1 MSVEIFFFFVA
12 TVIIIVYAILSN
24 VLLIYSILRNK
35 KLRTPTSVFLC
46 NLSMCDILF
55 AGFIVPQSLYNIF
68 HQKDLLE
75 VKGNFCIFFLPFFGN
90 RFFSVCLFFSRNK
103 SVFLSNEINIY
114 HSKCNFIS

>member
-75 VKGNFCIFFLPFFGN
+75 VKGNFCIFFCLSSAIVFFQFVFSFQ
-90 RFFSVCLFFSRNK
+90 RIKVFFFRMK
-103 SVFLSNEINIY
+103 
-114 HSKCNFIS
+114 